1 MLLGDSRAVSEVAAV
16 SEFLRVEDVTL
27 HLFQRSTD
35 CTASLLLPV
44 GDPGVLKD
52 VQLGTTVILLLAAIY
67 CLSAFIKTF
76 RRLRAQK
83 VEYKE
88 D

>member
-1 MLLGDSRAVSEVAAV
+1 VSEVADV
-16 SEFLRVEDVTL
+16 SEFLHVEDVTL

-35 CTASLLLPV
+35 CDVSLLLPV

-52 VQLGTTVILLLAAIY
+52 VQLGTAGVLLLAAFY

-83 VEYKE
+83 IEYKE